1 MVLGSG
7 IRIGRFV
14 GAPIVVKPSWFPLMA
29 VVIIGYGLNLAS
41 WRSLTT
47 AQGFLAAAIT
57 AVTLAVGVLLHEL
70 AHAAVAH
77 ARGVRVHAIN
87 VNMWGGHTKMHT
99 SSASSSFWVAVSG
112 PIVNFVVAA
121 LCYMV
126 WWNTGSAD
134 FFGFILAAQ
143 VNCAVG
149 IFNLV
154 PAFPLDGGHALEA
167 LVFMLTGRRSVAI
180 RVTAYSG
187 LLLIA
192 LLVGF
197 LLVTG
202 TWQSM
207 FALIAAAFLGYYL
220 WTGASHS
227 LRRLGEDRN
236 PNHPLRASQL
246 MVPVQFAPADD
257 LIGQASQTWDGA
269 SPLVLLRNL
278 GAGGLE
284 PSAVVLP
291 FALEAAVG
299 TLDSQPLAALGQP
312 LATRTM
318 DVQAGLL
325 DTVDEFNGF
334 AYHRLPE
341 EQRDDVVAW
350 IVEDSGRPVGLVTA
364 QALRSQMINLAGE
377 KAL

>member
-1 MVLGSG
+1 MVVGSG

-29 VVIIGYGLNLAS
+29 VVILGYGLNLAS

-47 AQGFLAAAIT
+47 AQGFLAATIT

-77 ARGVRVHAIN
+77 ARGIRVQAIN
-87 VNMWGGHTKMHT
+87 VNMWGGHTKMQT
-99 SSASSSFWVAVSG
+99 SSAVSSFWVAVSG
-112 PIVNFVVAA
+112 PLVNFVVAA
-121 LCYMV
+121 LCYLV
-126 WWNTGSAD
+126 WVNTGTAD
-134 FFGFILAAQ
+134 FFGFVLAAQ
-143 VNCAVG
+143 VNFAVG

-167 LVFMLTGRRSVAI
+167 LVFLMTGRRSVAI

-192 LLVGF
+192 LVVGF

-202 TWQSM
+202 AWQSL
-207 FALIAAAFLGYYL
+207 FALAAAGFLGYYL

-236 PNHPLRASQL
+236 PAHPLRASEL
-246 MVPVQFAPADD
+246 MVPVQFAAADE
-257 LIGQASQTWDGA
+257 LIGQAGQKWDGK
-269 SPLVLLRNL
+269 SPLVLLRNM

-291 FALEAAVG
+291 YALDAAVG

-318 DVQAGLL
+318 DVRAGLL

-341 EQRDDVVAW
+341 EDRDDVVAW

-364 QALRSQMINLAGE
+364 QALRAQILDLAG
-377 KAL
+377 K